1 MSEHDPRAIRDRIK
15 EARVDLAR
23 AEGEEST
30 LQDEIDG
37 ALEKLRATLGC
48 EPGRE
53 AAAIKKLK
61 ASIAEDEA
69 ELERLLE
76 EAGEG

>member
-1 MSEHDPRAIRDRIK
+1 MSDPQEIRAQIEECRQ
-15 EARVDLAR
+15 ELAR

-30 LQDEIDG
+30 LQAEIDG
-37 ALEKLRATLGC
+37 ALANLRTTLDCKAGK
-48 EPGRE
+48 EQ
-53 AAAIKKLK
+53 AAIKKLK

-76 EAGEG
+76 EAEVE